1 MARAQECRGP
11 WLFERRVS
19 GTVPAGWVLAISYL
33 VSKRNIFSDAR
44 LFAEITKEGERAL
57 HDHRSEV
64 FAIDLHGVFKQR

>member
-11 WLFERRVS
+11 WLFERQVG
-19 GTVPAGWVLAISYL
+19 GTVSAGWVFAISYL
-33 VSKRNIFSDAR
+33 VSKRNIVSDAR
-44 LFAEITKEGERAL
+44 LFAEIPEKGERAL